1 MDLDERS
8 LGLAKHLCPTCE
20 FVNFDPFCSPG
31 PYTGYFNIIFCS
43 EVFEHMIAPD
53 QSLTA
58 LIPLLAPGGTLILTV
73 PNGRNDQSSAGER
86 RDDTR
91 DDTSYSGHINFWSPE
106 SWTFFLRKNV
116 QGSIETGFMSSGD
129 IFAVIHESEANNRY
143 R

>member
-1 MDLDERS
+1 LIGLCRERDICFDRKKVADIGTYLGYLPRLRQNVDRSCRVIGMDLDERS

-73 PNGRNDQSSAGER
+73 PNGRNDQSSAG
-86 RDDTR
+86 
-91 DDTSYSGHINFWSPE
+91 
-106 SWTFFLRKNV
+106 
-116 QGSIETGFMSSGD
+116 
-129 IFAVIHESEANNRY
+129 
-143 R
+143 

>member
-1 MDLDERS
+1 V
-8 LGLAKHLCPTCE
+8 GLL
-20 FVNFDPFCSPG
+20 FLLS
-31 PYTGYFNIIFCS
+31 
-43 EVFEHMIAPD
+43 
-53 QSLTA
+53 QTA
-58 LIPLLAPGGTLILTV
+58 GTIRAAL
-73 PNGRNDQSSAGER
+73 
-86 RDDTR
+86 